1 MALQEGARASW
12 LRGGWCVFKSESV
25 LWEGLAWGCRVL
37 GGGGQRGACPRL
49 CAPSDSSLG
58 FEGARPL
65 GAIQEAT
72 SDLSGAACG
81 TLRARIPFIKTD
93 G

>member
-1 MALQEGARASW
+1 MALQEGARVSW
-12 LRGGWCVFKSESV
+12 LQGGWRVFKSESV
-25 LWEGLAWGCRVL
+25 LWEGLAWGCRAFP
-37 GGGGQRGACPRL
+37 GGGQPGAFPRL

-58 FEGARPL
+58 FEGAWPL
-65 GAIQEAT
+65 GAIQEVT
-72 SDLSGAACG
+72 SDLSGAARG